1 MSQGMMILMKDEL
14 MYIGKKIVQNNQLL
28 AEHVGNNQGIV
39 FRQKLDAAPFPME
52 ERKEYRANLIRL
64 FGEALYLE
72 NTDIVSQIEKWAN
85 NAGQAAIS
93 HHLSLN
99 DALQAITSYRTV
111 IWDVFSEE
119 LEKNQFSA
127 ITMLDVSRII
137 DPLLDQVS
145 RIYGKIYDEH
155 NHHLMKLAYS
165 ALEELSVPVV
175 PIFDALAVIPLVGA
189 IDTHRAKLIMEVA
202 LQEGARLKLS
212 NIILDISGVPIIDTM
227 VADQLF
233 KIIKGL
239 QLTGISVIISGVRPE
254 IAQTIVNLGVS
265 FGDIQTRANMKQA
278 LRELG
283 FKKEK

>member
-1 MSQGMMILMKDEL
+1 MKDEL
-14 MYIGKKIVQNNQLL
+14 RYIGKKIVQNNQLL
-28 AEHVGNNQGIV
+28 AEHVGKNQDAA
-39 FRQKLDAAPFPME
+39 FQKKLDAAPFPIE
-52 ERKEYRANLIRL
+52 ERNGYRANLICL
-64 FGEALYLE
+64 FGQALYME
-72 NTDIVSQIEKWAN
+72 NTDIESQIEKWAN
-85 NAGQAAIS
+85 QAGQAAIS
-93 HHLSLN
+93 HQVSLN

-145 RIYGKIYDEH
+145 RIYGKLYEEH
-155 NHHLMKLAYS
+155 NQHLMKLAYS

-175 PIFDALAVIPLVGA
+175 PIFDAIAVIPLVGA
-189 IDTHRAKLIMEVA
+189 IDTDRARLIMEVA
-202 LQEGARLKLS
+202 LLEGARLKLS
-212 NIILDISGVPIIDTM
+212 NIILDVSGVPIIDTM

-233 KIIKGL
+233 QIIKAL
-239 QLTGISVIISGVRPE
+239 RLTGISVIITGVRPE
-254 IAQTIVNLGVS
+254 IAQTIVSLGVS

-278 LRELG
+278 LQELG